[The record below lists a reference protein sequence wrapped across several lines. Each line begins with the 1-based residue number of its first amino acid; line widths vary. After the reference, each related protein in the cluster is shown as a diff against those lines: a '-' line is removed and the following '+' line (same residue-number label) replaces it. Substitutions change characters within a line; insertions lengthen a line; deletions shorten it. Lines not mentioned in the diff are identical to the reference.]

1 MRYLSHSATETQVI
15 AKDLATQLSKGGVVA
30 LIGNLG
36 AGKTTFVQG
45 FCNGLG
51 IPDKVISPTFVIV
64 RQHQIPQTPNTLFH
78 IDLYRLTTPE
88 SVETLGI
95 SDFLADP
102 HNIVLIEWPEKI
114 LDKLP
119 QNTVIVHINKV
130 SENEREISIESKLDN

>member
-1 MRYLSHSATETQVI
+1 MIHHSSTDLETQNI
-15 AKDLATQLSKGGVVA
+15 AKDLAKQIKDGGVVA
-30 LIGNLG
+30 LIGDLG

-45 FCNGLG
+45 FCSALG
-51 IPDKVISPTFVIV
+51 ITEKVISPTFVIV

-95 SDFLADP
+95 SDFIADP

-119 QNTVIVHINKV
+119 ENTIIVQINKL
-130 SENEREISIESKLDN
+130 SENEREITIEDK